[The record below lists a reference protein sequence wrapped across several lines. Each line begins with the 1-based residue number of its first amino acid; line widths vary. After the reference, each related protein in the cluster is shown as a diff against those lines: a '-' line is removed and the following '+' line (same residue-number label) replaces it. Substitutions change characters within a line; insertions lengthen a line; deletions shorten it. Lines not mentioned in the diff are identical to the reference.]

1 MRRFDLAAVI
11 LGVAVFS
18 GRTGAK
24 ADRHGG
30 FYTPPT
36 TLGAYG
42 RKKLLLP

>member
-30 FYTPPT
+30 VYTPPT
-36 TLGAYG
+36 SLGAYG
-42 RKKLLLP
+42 QKDLLLP